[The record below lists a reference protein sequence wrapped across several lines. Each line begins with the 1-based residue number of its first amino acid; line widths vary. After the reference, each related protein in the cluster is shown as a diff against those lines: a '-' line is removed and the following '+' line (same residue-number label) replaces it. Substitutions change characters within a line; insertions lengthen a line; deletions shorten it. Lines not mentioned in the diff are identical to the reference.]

1 MHVASSLFTLQM
13 ETVYHTL
20 VLCML
25 YLSIFHDD
33 CVACSFQGF
42 DPGHDTYQSP
52 PEEGSK
58 IDVVVDPKRFRGNTS
73 ISRNVRDVC
82 FFLFSA
88 NVCSS

>member
-58 IDVVVDPKRFRGNTS
+58 IDVVVDPKRFRGH
-73 ISRNVRDVC
+73 
-82 FFLFSA
+82 
-88 NVCSS
+88 